1 MSSSSSPFSFF
12 PRMFSPLVCPAPAVM
27 LEEPPSP
34 LVHDHPCRSMEAK
47 GSTARLATTGGG
59 VELGWS
65 CWPRP
70 VQLLWSLGGT
80 ARGNCRWCGARA
92 AVRGDGELMVAGGV
106 RSSGAQ
112 LLAAASTATSLGA
125 RAVGRHGSRKPP
137 VVFEL

>member
-1 MSSSSSPFSFF
+1 VEPTCHLFRLLSLSF
-12 PRMFSPLVCPAPAVM
+12 LVCSVRW
-27 LEEPPSP
+27 SVP
-34 LVHDHPCRSMEAK
+34 LLQSCLRSLPLRWSTTTPV
-47 GSTARLATTGGG
+47 GQWRRRDPTARLATAGGG
-59 VELGWS
+59 VELGRS

-125 RAVGRHGSRKPP
+125 RATR
-137 VVFEL
+137 LA